1 MIVSQVIPEEA
12 VACQRD
18 GFWREFR
25 DQVTVGGCWRGRSAS
40 GADVVLWLGASGF

>member
-1 MIVSQVIPEEA
+1 MGPLFGVFCHEH
-12 VACQRD
+12 

-40 GADVVLWLGASGF
+40 GADVVAWLEASGF